1 MEAKVLKNAT
11 DITSEISPSIQ
22 PKGGNESI
30 SMELSNDMALA
41 EDQNTLPESSGDAK
55 NNSRKGKYRSKM
67 YFQRSGRFQ
76 RAKPPYHQNRW
87 DSVKVNNAKIDFT
100 EDTFGTNPTPED
112 ELADDSFVIEAS
124 VTDYHTRRSRR
135 DPYPTIPDKGLAILP
150 RSRAL
155 PEKKNRESDSA
166 LASVLN
172 DGPYGKL
179 LVLEYL
185 HVVEKNPF
193 IQIFHNT
200 MMTCDLA
207 RWFQV
212 FQRTGGIWVCKL
224 FANKELLATTEGE
237 TREGLKEATAREG
250 IHKLQQIYYTFKVK
264 KEFWPEK
271 TLSLKDLS
279 LVPNRSEDMEQ
290 TNTRFVEAARKLIE
304 NFSNTDTSYD
314 LVFSVELSAH
324 QRDLLAHLAQNHN
337 LMTKVHENV
346 SKDKFLVISK
356 QFSLWD
362 EVKKLAA
369 SGGANEKYELIPPT
383 PPEPEVEE
391 KEQEIVS

>member
-1 MEAKVLKNAT
+1 MMEAKVLKNAT
-11 DITSEISPSIQ
+11 DLTSEISPSIQ

-30 SMELSNDMALA
+30 SMELANDMALA
-41 EDQNTLPESSGDAK
+41 EDQNTLPKSSGDVK

-67 YFQRSGRFQ
+67 YFRRSGRFQ

-87 DSVKVNNAKIDFT
+87 DSVKVSNAKIDFT

-135 DPYPTIPDKGLAILP
+135 DPYPTIPDKGLSILP

-193 IQIFHNT
+193 IQVFHNT

-212 FQRTGGIWVCKL
+212 FQRTGGTWVCKV

-237 TREGLKEATAREG
+237 TPEGLKEATAKEG
-250 IHKLQQIYYTFKVK
+250 IHKLQQIYYTFKVI
-264 KEFWPEK
+264 
-271 TLSLKDLS
+271 TL
-279 LVPNRSEDMEQ
+279 
-290 TNTRFVEAARKLIE
+290 
-304 NFSNTDTSYD
+304 
-314 LVFSVELSAH
+314 
-324 QRDLLAHLAQNHN
+324 
-337 LMTKVHENV
+337 
-346 SKDKFLVISK
+346 
-356 QFSLWD
+356 
-362 EVKKLAA
+362 
-369 SGGANEKYELIPPT
+369 
-383 PPEPEVEE
+383 
-391 KEQEIVS
+391 